1 MNELIMSLAFLLTP
15 LQKGVAIIKDYARDL
30 KAQAAVS
37 DVWNEYVPKKN
48 IIMRRFEDFELKEET
63 RKDFAEMHKQ
73 WQTDYEYLVLD
84 FTQHSGRYA
93 EEFQDMLKES
103 LGIIE
108 TGILVE
114 TDDGEEETDINQEL
128 QDAWK
133 HSCEVCRKQKS
144 SVKCEGC

>member
-1 MNELIMSLAFLLTP
+1 MNEFIMSLAFLLIP
-15 LQKGVAIIKDYARDL
+15 LQKGIAVINDYAREL
-30 KAQAAVS
+30 KAQATLS
-37 DVWNEYVPKKN
+37 DVWNKYVPKKN

-63 RKDFAEMHKQ
+63 RKDFEREYEKSQ
-73 WQTDYEYLVLD
+73 KDYDYILD

-114 TDDGEEETDINQEL
+114 TDDGEKETDINQEL